1 VRKGGGAE
9 DYAEAWRHHMDAKRL
24 RETRVRGRSPLDART
39 EFENDLDRVIFSSS
53 FRRLRNKAQV
63 FSLEPHDFVR
73 TRLTHSIEVSTV
85 GRSLGEGAAS
95 ATQGVADALKAMSPS
110 LTPRDVGTVVA
121 TACLLHDI
129 GNPPFGHSGER
140 AIGTWFGRNIDAKK
154 RLKLSDS
161 QERADLTMFEGNAQ
175 ALRVAT
181 RLQWSGQD
189 YGMNLTVATLSALIK
204 YPCSSN
210 EVNSKGPKPLKK
222 FGYFKTDGTTFKD
235 IRSHT
240 GLDGY
245 RRNPLTYLMEAAND
259 LAYATGDIED
269 VLKKGFVDYQTIDQ
283 ILGDVKSKE
292 SKECVDK
299 FLRAPYQEE
308 FKNFEPRERRQL
320 SVQRFCQ
327 MAIRLMMKSVI
338 NAFVEKYSDIMDGMF
353 AGDLVGAMSM
363 NDLHQAL
370 TRIMKDHVYSHIEIA
385 DREQTARNVI
395 AGLLSAVVE
404 ELQDR
409 PGDALARTTYRAAP
423 LHYGE
428 SSTASENYKIAQRA
442 CDYVS
447 GMTDGHALAQYQRI
461 SGMRIT
467 F

>member
-1 VRKGGGAE
+1 MCS
-9 DYAEAWRHHMDAKRL
+9 DRL
-24 RETRVRGRSPLDART
+24 RETRVQGRSPLDART
-39 EFENDLDRVIFSSS
+39 EFENDFDRVIFSSS

-95 ATQGVADALKAMSPS
+95 VVKGVTSALNGMSPS

-129 GNPPFGHSGER
+129 GNPPFGHSGEK
-140 AIGTWFGRNIDAKK
+140 AIGTWFARNIDAEK
-154 RLKLSDS
+154 RLKLGDS

-175 ALRVAT
+175 SLRIAT
-181 RLQWSGQD
+181 RLQWSGQE

-204 YPCSSN
+204 YPCASS
-210 EVNSKGPKPLKK
+210 EVNPKGPKSLRK
-222 FGYFKTDGTTFKD
+222 FGYFKTDGNTFRN
-235 IRSHT
+235 IRSQT
-240 GLDGY
+240 GLDGN
-245 RRNPLTYLMEAAND
+245 RRNPLTYLMEAADD

-269 VLKKGFVDYQTIDQ
+269 VLKKGFVDYQTMRDT
-283 ILGDVKSKE
+283 LSYAKSKE
-292 SKECVDK
+292 SQDCIDK
-299 FLRAPYQEE
+299 FLDAPYRNE
-308 FKNFEPRERRQL
+308 FKEIEPRERRQL
-320 SVQRFCQ
+320 AMQRFCQ

-338 NAFVEKYSDIMDGMF
+338 NAFSSNYNPIMDGTF
-353 AGDLVGAMSM
+353 SGDLVGIMSM
-363 NDLHQAL
+363 ADLHAAL
-370 TRIMKDHVYSHIEIA
+370 TQIMADHVYSHIEIA

-409 PGDALARTTYRAAP
+409 PTGSLARSTYHAAP
-423 LHYGE
+423 
-428 SSTASENYKIAQRA
+428 SNPFDATTVSENYRIAQRA

-461 SGMRIT
+461 SGMRVN